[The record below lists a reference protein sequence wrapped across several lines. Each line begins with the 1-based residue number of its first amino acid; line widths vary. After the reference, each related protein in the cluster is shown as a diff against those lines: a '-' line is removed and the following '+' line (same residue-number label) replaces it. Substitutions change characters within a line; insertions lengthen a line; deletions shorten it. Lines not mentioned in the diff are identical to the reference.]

1 VFNRLSS
8 CFQVQEGRLIGDHNV
23 QGVLCIFHLIHGF
36 AVDTLSFKVRFYVI
50 LMRSVVKSV
59 CHKTVCS
66 FAFGRVRVPRS
77 AFVVLK
83 ILLLLLTLSGAEISD
98 DLLAPTQK

>member
-1 VFNRLSS
+1 MCSIVLALASKSRR
-8 CFQVQEGRLIGDHNV
+8 EGRLIGDHNV
-23 QGVLCIFHLIHGF
+23 QGVLCIFHGF

-77 AFVVLK
+77 AFVLK